1 MGGRVLVETVH
12 ALRIEFIPKEPDHAI
27 VSDLIVP
34 GGVPGVQ
41 AQCGS
46 PGQKLQKAG
55 AQKRRQQDQEPEEHL
70 RGPDPVMSGRGSGS
84 GC

>member
-1 MGGRVLVETVH
+1 MGGGVLVEAVH
-12 ALRIEFIPKEPDHAI
+12 ALGIEFIPKETDHAI
-27 VSDLIVP
+27 VTDLVVP

-41 AQCGS
+41 AQGGS

-55 AQKRRQQDQEPEEHL
+55 ADKGRQKDQEPEKHL
-70 RGPDPVMSGRGSGS
+70 RGPYSFVSGPGSGI